1 MSDRIFV
8 DDHDL
13 DHVIHFLAA
22 KAKAEKKQLAA
33 ETADAR
39 KTEIR
44 RMLTFLTDNIYRV
57 SLLRDAIRT
66 DKPSGFIH

>member
-13 DHVIHFLAA
+13 DHVIHCLAV
-22 KAKAEKKQLAA
+22 KAHAEKEKLAA
-33 ETADAR
+33 ETADER
-39 KTEIR
+39 KNEIR
-44 RMLTFLTDNIYRV
+44 RILTFLTDNIYRIT
-57 SLLRDAIRT
+57 LLRDAIRT